1 MIDSRPADDGAAI
14 RRRRACPECAYRFTT
29 YERLEEAPLLV
40 MKRSGSPEPFDRA
53 KVTFG
58 VRSAC
63 KGRPVDDAAIDARHL
78 TEERVARKRARWEKI
93 RAEEVGIIV
102 VIQPTHIVLTK
113 AILPAA
119 QASPALPSAGVEA
132 ETRAVAGAPNT
143 IVHRPGRRVGHVL
156 RLTATRPVVGRDD
169 RAHIGD
175 ARALG
180 VLIKK

>member
-63 KGRPVDDAAIDARHL
+63 KGRPVDESSIDALAEAVEDDMRLALASGSEITSSTVGHAVLERLKALDEVAYMRFASEYKNFDDAAAFRREL
-78 TEERVARKRARWEKI
+78 
-93 RAEEVGIIV
+93 
-102 VIQPTHIVLTK
+102 
-113 AILPAA
+113 
-119 QASPALPSAGVEA
+119 ALLKQS
-132 ETRAVAGAPNT
+132 
-143 IVHRPGRRVGHVL
+143 
-156 RLTATRPVVGRDD
+156 
-169 RAHIGD
+169 
-175 ARALG
+175 
-180 VLIKK
+180 